1 MAVINTKE
9 IKLEGIEDV
18 FRICGWQSGMAVL
31 DQRIADYVKATD
43 SRILGFLK
51 DMERYNKERLQGS
64 PASENNNER
73 IIQKPTI
80 KRGRPKKTGEKIG
93 KTFIYKAQRG
103 ETNMRLQKLYTA
115 LVQMGW
121 IASSTQMR
129 DFIDLFSG
137 EESYIRI
144 VWLDDMNVLA
154 ELFRQLVNR
163 KKYVKLPEGYSIWV
177 MVNAHFWNKEG
188 NKEFGND
195 SLRCTTQPVDKM
207 SLIKWM
213 VRILDPYQDLKL
225 LFEEMMAQ
233 R

>member
-1 MAVINTKE
+1 
-9 IKLEGIEDV
+9 
-18 FRICGWQSGMAVL
+18 
-31 DQRIADYVKATD
+31 
-43 SRILGFLK
+43 
-51 DMERYNKERLQGS
+51 
-64 PASENNNER
+64 
-73 IIQKPTI
+73 
-80 KRGRPKKTGEKIG
+80 
-93 KTFIYKAQRG
+93 
-103 ETNMRLQKLYTA
+103 MRLQKLYTA
-115 LVQMGW
+115 MVQMGW

-137 EESYIRI
+137 EESYVRI

-213 VRILDPYQDLKL
+213 VRILDPYQDLEL